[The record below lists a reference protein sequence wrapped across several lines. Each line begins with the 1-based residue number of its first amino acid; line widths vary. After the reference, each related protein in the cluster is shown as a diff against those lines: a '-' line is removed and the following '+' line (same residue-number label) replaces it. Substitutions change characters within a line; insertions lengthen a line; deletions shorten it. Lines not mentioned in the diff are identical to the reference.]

1 MVVEEEGVLRCV
13 RCGASVSLTEAPT
26 LAGMRCND
34 DRNNEVLKCQ
44 ACRRPATQKLPLINF
59 KGEFEDFN
67 TCDACANDYLR
78 LLRQGPSLGHG
89 KGRLPPDSYYFDSLR
104 TVFQRLGGVFPCPA
118 CDEVCENLYD
128 AVKHFYDKHHDKP
141 SLVEIEIDGIPA
153 LKTWQYIWCR
163 RCLRWFENERHF
175 RSHLGDHR

>member
-1 MVVEEEGVLRCV
+1 
-13 RCGASVSLTEAPT
+13 
-26 LAGMRCND
+26 MRCSND
-34 DRNNEVLKCQ
+34 DSKNNEVLKCQ

-67 TCDACANDYLR
+67 ACDACSNDYLR

-118 CDEVCENLYD
+118 CEEFYEDLYG
-128 AVKHFYDKHHDKP
+128 VVQHFSQKHRELLQEPKDD
-141 SLVEIEIDGIPA
+141 EIEGVPA
-153 LKTWQYIWCR
+153 VKTWQFLWCKK
-163 RCLRWFENERHF
+163 CLKYFENERHF
-175 RSHLGDHR
+175 RSHIQFCKGDRK